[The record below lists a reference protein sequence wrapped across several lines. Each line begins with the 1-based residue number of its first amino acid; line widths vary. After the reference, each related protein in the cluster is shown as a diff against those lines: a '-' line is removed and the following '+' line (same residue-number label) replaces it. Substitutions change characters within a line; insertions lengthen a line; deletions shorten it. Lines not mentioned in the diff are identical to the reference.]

1 MTTGRILS
9 DLSNKPDVIESQAKP
24 FKIAFL
30 VSAVFFAAGVLYILL
45 SSHIAALTAATVPD
59 LASIEKIKGF
69 MFVVFTSLLLF
80 FVIYFLMIKID
91 RQQRRILNFG
101 NRLIAAERRAATA
114 VLADSVSR
122 EIGNVLMNVEF
133 YCSELEDATGEKE
146 VEAVRQVN
154 DARTKLNTLARRL
167 GNVSRHM
174 GEQSR
179 ELINLSSAVKDAL
192 GFAGRHRRLRFTSIN
207 LDAPNEL
214 MFMGNLLLIYQMVIN
229 LVMNAAEA
237 AGSQARI
244 AVRIFERGD
253 YAVVQVHD
261 NGPGIEKELREIVME
276 PFYTTRENGNGLGLL
291 SVRACANA
299 HHGKVEIS
307 DSDLGGACF
316 SVLLKKTPPVRYDT
330 EE

>member
-1 MTTGRILS
+1 MAAGRILS
-9 DLSNKPDVIESQAKP
+9 DLSNKPDVIESPAKP
-24 FKIAFL
+24 FKIAL
-30 VSAVFFAAGVLYILL
+30 TVSLVFFMAGVIYILL
-45 SSHIAALTAATVPD
+45 SSHIAALAAATVPD

-69 MFVVFTSLLLF
+69 LFIIFTALLLF
-80 FVIYFLMIKID
+80 FVIYFLMIKIE
-91 RQQRRILNFG
+91 RQQRRLLNFG

-114 VLADSVSR
+114 VLADSVSH
-122 EIGNVLMNVEF
+122 EIGNVLMNVE
-133 YCSELEDATGEKE
+133 YYSSELEEAEGEEKLA
-146 VEAVRQVN
+146 AVKRIN
-154 DARTKLNTLARRL
+154 DARIRLSNLARRL
-167 GNVSRHM
+167 GNVARHL
-174 GEQSR
+174 GEESR
-179 ELINLSSAVKDAL
+179 ELINFSAAIKDAL
-192 GFAGRHRRLRFTSIN
+192 GFAGRHRRLRSVRVE

-244 AVRIFERGD
+244 AVRLFERGD
-253 YAVVQVHD
+253 YAVIQVHD